1 MTMQGKR
8 VRVHGLQK
16 KPEYNDRAGTVKGEV
31 AGGRWCVLL
40 DGEPGGNGSRELS
53 LKPENFSA
61 LDLSAA
67 EVDRLRISRAG
78 PAAFCSNLVARGDLP
93 PLLMNQAWAP
103 YSRAGAYGVAC
114 FGGSFLARD
123 NLDDLAVSPCNA
135 LFHLELS
142 APGEGGTC
150 IWSKLHS
157 GGSGARLPASRRG
170 AGLVGLEG
178 GLWLWGGRCTN
189 DANDCRVWWFDGT
202 NW

>member
-1 MTMQGKR
+1 MPPPRPGMR

-40 DGEPGGNGSRELS
+40 DGEPEDGEGPRELS
-53 LKPENFSA
+53 LKPENFAA
-61 LDLSAA
+61 LADVAS
-67 EVDRLRISRAG
+67 G
-78 PAAFCSNLVARGDLP
+78 PAPASFCSNLIARGDLP

-178 GLWLWGGRCTN
+178 GLWLWGGRCAN
-189 DANDCRVWWFDGT
+189 DANDCRVWWFDGSS
-202 NW
+202 W